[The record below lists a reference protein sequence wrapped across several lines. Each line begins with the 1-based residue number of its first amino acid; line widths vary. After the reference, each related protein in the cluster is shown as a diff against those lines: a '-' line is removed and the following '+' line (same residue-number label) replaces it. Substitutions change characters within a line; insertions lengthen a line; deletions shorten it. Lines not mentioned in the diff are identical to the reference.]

1 MTQPAPDLTPSAL
14 AKRTILIIDDDEVDR
29 MACRRTL
36 ARHRAFDMRI
46 VEAALGAEGIRAVKD
61 EHPDMVLL
69 DYRLPDAD
77 GITVLRQIGEVEHDH
92 PNEAP
97 SVVIMTGARDLDIAV
112 DAMRLGA
119 RDYLVKDGD
128 KTYLELLPAVL
139 DRIHEERALRDQ
151 MRQAEDALRTT
162 NERLEQRVQ
171 ERTAELVAE
180 RQLAMITLTSIVDAV
195 FVMDN
200 EGRVLQMNPAAEHM
214 TGTDSEALIGQ
225 LLCDRITFLE
235 ESSRHKLV
243 KPPGLAAGLPEDTVL
258 ILVREDGEELFVRTT
273 GGKMHDTDGKD
284 IGIVTVL
291 HDITRL
297 HARSHAL
304 MYQAT
309 HDALT
314 DLPNRLLFT
323 DRLSQSI
330 NHAGHNDEKLAVVFL
345 DLDGFKQVNDT
356 FGHQV
361 GDYLLQS
368 VAQRLQGCIRESD
381 SLARLSGDEFT
392 MAVAG
397 KGADRNVQMVAAKVL
412 REMTA
417 PFDVDGKEIRI
428 GISLGISIF
437 PDDGTSIDELMEKAD
452 AAMYEA
458 KALGGSAYRYYS
470 PGSAA

>member
-1 MTQPAPDLTPSAL
+1 MTQPAPDTIPDAL
-14 AKRTILIIDDDEVDR
+14 ARRTILIIDDDEVDR

-36 ARHRAFDMRI
+36 SGHRAFNVRI
-46 VEAALGAEGIRAVKD
+46 LEAALGAEGIRAVKD

-77 GITVLRQIGEVEHDH
+77 GITVLRQIGEVGHDH

-97 SVVIMTGARDLDIAV
+97 SVVIMTGARDLEIAV

-119 RDYLVKDGD
+119 RDYLVKDTD

-139 DRIHEERALRDQ
+139 DRIHEERTLRDQ
-151 MRQAEDALRTT
+151 MRQAEEALRTT

-171 ERTAELVAE
+171 ERTAELAAE

-200 EGRVLQMNPAAEHM
+200 DGRVLQMNPAAAHM
-214 TGTDSEALIGQ
+214 TGTGSEELIGQ
-225 LLCDRITFLE
+225 LLSDRISFLE
-235 ESSRHKLV
+235 ESSRRKLM
-243 KPPGLAAGLPEDTVL
+243 KPPGLAADLPEDAVL
-258 ILVREDGEELFVRTT
+258 ILVREDRTELFVRVT
-273 GGKMHDTDGKD
+273 GGTMHDTGGKD
-284 IGIVTVL
+284 IGVVTVL
-291 HDITRL
+291 HDVTRL

-361 GDYLLQS
+361 GDHLLQS

-381 SLARLSGDEFT
+381 SLARMSGDEFT
-392 MAVAG
+392 MTVAG
-397 KGADRNVQMVAAKVL
+397 KSADKSVQTVAAKVIHEL
-412 REMTA
+412 TA

-428 GISLGISIF
+428 GTSVGISIF
-437 PDDGTSIDELMEKAD
+437 PDDGTSVDELMEKAD

-458 KALGGSAYRYYS
+458 KSRGGSAYRYYS